1 MVIVIITIQNEYSQ
15 PGGITDSFA
24 HVYKKVHVCT
34 FTDVA
39 WWGVVASS

>member
-24 HVYKKVHVCT
+24 HIYKKYMYAHSQM
-34 FTDVA
+34 
-39 WWGVVASS
+39 WLGGE